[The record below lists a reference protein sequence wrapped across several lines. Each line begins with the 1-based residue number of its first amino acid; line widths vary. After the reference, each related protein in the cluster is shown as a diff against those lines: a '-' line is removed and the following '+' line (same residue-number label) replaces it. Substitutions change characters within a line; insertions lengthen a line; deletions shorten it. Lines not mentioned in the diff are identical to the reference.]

1 MRFNRQGVDPA
12 GVTGEF
18 EAPAKPLAE
27 DGWHACIVSKV
38 RPWKS
43 RDGVT
48 VVCEISSGDYQPVE
62 IVLDPDT
69 EDGETKAI
77 ALLKAALREP
87 DAEIDDELVGSS
99 VSIKTKRNRKGDGY
113 FVNGIV
119 EPDGAAQPAKSER
132 RPAARTP
139 AQKIARDAGEEPG
152 GNDDIPFLWLLP
164 LALAAAAM
172 GGVA

>member
-18 EAPAKPLAE
+18 GAPAKPLAE
-27 DGWHACIVSKV
+27 DGWHACIVSKI

-43 RDGVT
+43 REGVT
-48 VVCEISSGDYQPVE
+48 VVCEITSGDYQPVE

-87 DAEIDDELVGSS
+87 DAEIDEELVGAS
-99 VSIKTKRNRKGDGY
+99 VSIKTKRRKGDGY
-113 FVNGIV
+113 FVNGIKA
-119 EPDGAAQPAKSER
+119 PDGAAPPPPAQER
-132 RPAARTP
+132 KPAARTP
-139 AQKIARDAGEEPG
+139 AQKVAAAKGEEAG
-152 GNDDIPFLWLLP
+152 GSDDIPF
-164 LALAAAAM
+164 
-172 GGVA
+172 